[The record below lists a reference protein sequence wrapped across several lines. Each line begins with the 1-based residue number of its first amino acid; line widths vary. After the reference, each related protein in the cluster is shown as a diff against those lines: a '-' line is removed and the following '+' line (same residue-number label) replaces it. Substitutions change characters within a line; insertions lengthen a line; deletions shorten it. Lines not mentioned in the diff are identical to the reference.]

1 MEVLPSD
8 RLASGISIEN
18 SAQELVKLIKE
29 GCKNKGRRVDGN
41 CDDGDNCGDLA
52 PVVHLDAAN
61 GSQAE
66 FENLL
71 WSLEGDSLGFL
82 FDKCLYSRPH
92 EHGMSKSQLGRDK
105 VDAQWLQLL
114 PDNYL
119 RACTCLNALRSRGQN
134 EAEDF
139 FCRSTLHKKLP
150 LPLLS
155 NDTYHYSNK
164 AVRHQIR
171 VAQLDFKPLLNAG
184 ADSSRWIRAAGL
196 CKLSWTIH
204 SAA

>member
-1 MEVLPSD
+1 MATIAAILPQS
-8 RLASGISIEN
+8 SI
-18 SAQELVKLIKE
+18 LMPPTDLKLSSKTCCGPLGAILK
-29 GCKNKGRRVDGN
+29 GC
-41 CDDGDNCGDLA
+41 
-52 PVVHLDAAN
+52 
-61 GSQAE
+61 
-66 FENLL
+66 
-71 WSLEGDSLGFL
+71 L

-139 FCRSTLHKKLP
+139 FCRSTLHKNLP